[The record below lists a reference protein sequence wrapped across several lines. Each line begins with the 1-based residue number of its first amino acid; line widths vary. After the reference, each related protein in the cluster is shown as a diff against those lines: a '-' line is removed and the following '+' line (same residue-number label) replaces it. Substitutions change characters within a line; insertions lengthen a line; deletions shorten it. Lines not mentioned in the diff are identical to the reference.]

1 MEGFYD
7 GDLKDI
13 WDSDLDPTE
22 SLKIS
27 TDSDLHDW
35 FMERD
40 MKDPAVMILN
50 DKLMSDALF
59 NLQPIKS
66 EHSYSLNSDGDS
78 LPDSPRSLQ
87 TKMDDMEDECY
98 PAISLKTATSNTAR
112 LRHDVDIS
120 SGVDPKCLAISV
132 ECDVTPMELS
142 TVETSNH
149 ATSNSKGAN
158 TLLTTATVAA
168 SASTPASF
176 GTLNVATS
184 TATGSNNL
192 TASTNTRQT
201 AAALPIRY
209 TNAGIYASLSKI
221 NTTAPMTFNLRT
233 AETSSG
239 TSSNSSSST
248 FSGSNTTTIT
258 LGKPAVATPAN
269 LQQYLPQTSVSTVFE
284 QSSCH
289 TPSSVREGSS
299 SPDICSDIE
308 IDESAI
314 KDEPMSPD
322 SSCPPSPNSPEC
334 MTMAKISHLAA
345 RSNSDLV
352 FEHKNGCLQLTPAS
366 QSLLKA
372 QQLALNASA
381 ATKGQN
387 ILMPKFNIKS
397 ENGYSS
403 VNVPAKHNGQYGL
416 PLTPPSCSSSDGDSE
431 GNLTPEHILSPL
443 SPNTSVSISVANP
456 AVISPVALH
465 SANVPRS
472 ASSSSSSS
480 PSSASSSTS
489 SLHVAGR
496 HAAGGTTGSTRQP
509 IHTPLISTQPKG
521 STGVLILTEEEKR
534 TLQAEGYPIPQ
545 KLPLTKAEEKSLK
558 KIRRKIK
565 NKISA
570 QESRRKKKEYMDQL
584 ERRVEILVN
593 ENNEQRKRCDALEHT
608 NANLLSQLHKLQAM
622 LNKQNS
628 KKNA

>member
-78 LPDSPRSLQ
+78 LPDSPHSLQ

-112 LRHDVDIS
+112 SRHDVDITNS
-120 SGVDPKCLAISV
+120 VDPKCLAISV
-132 ECDVTPMELS
+132 DCDDAPMELATLEHS
-142 TVETSNH
+142 NNTTSC
-149 ATSNSKGAN
+149 SSKLPTN
-158 TLLTTATVAA
+158 TLLTTAAT
-168 SASTPASF
+168 SSTPTISSTLSIPASTAS
-176 GTLNVATS
+176 
-184 TATGSNNL
+184 GSGIL
-192 TASTNTRQT
+192 TASTTTRQSAT
-201 AAALPIRY
+201 ALPLRY
-209 TNAGIYASLSKI
+209 THAGIYASLSKI

-239 TSSNSSSST
+239 TSSSSCSSGYG
-248 FSGSNTTTIT
+248 GSNTTTIT
-258 LGKPAVATPAN
+258 LSKPAATQQVQQQSH
-269 LQQYLPQTSVSTVFE
+269 LQQYLPQATAVSTVFE
-284 QSSCH
+284 TSSCR
-289 TPSSVREGSS
+289 TPSTAREGSS

-334 MTMAKISHLAA
+334 ITMAKISKLTA
-345 RSNSDLV
+345 RTNSDLV

-372 QQLALNASA
+372 QQLATSVNN
-381 ATKGQN
+381 GQN
-387 ILMPKFNIKS
+387 IVMPKLNIKS
-397 ENGYSS
+397 ESSYNG
-403 VNVPAKHNGQYGL
+403 VGTTVKHNGQYGL

-431 GNLTPEHILSPL
+431 
-443 SPNTSVSISVANP
+443 
-456 AVISPVALH
+456 VITPVALH
-465 SANVPRS
+465 AANVRRS

-489 SLHVAGR
+489 SLHAAGR
-496 HAAGGTTGSTRQP
+496 HASGGTSGSTRQP
-509 IHTPLISTQPKG
+509 IHTPLISSQPKG